1 MVWWEEGLG
10 SVQRDLWIENL
21 SKAYGIHN
29 IHTDSSLDL
38 KPRRM
43 GPIYTQCPQ
52 FNLKE
57 LQTWQINLA
66 QDVSILNQYWTS
78 YWIDCF

>member
-1 MVWWEEGLG
+1 MVWWEEGLE

-43 GPIYTQCPQ
+43 GPILHT
-52 FNLKE
+52 
-57 LQTWQINLA
+57 
-66 QDVSILNQYWTS
+66 VSS
-78 YWIDCF
+78 V